1 MSDTWRYELKNETTG
16 ETIVGHPTTLK
27 KAVRK
32 GLNRLY
38 RETNAITTSQ
48 LFKEQEAW
56 LLAEADNGSLRKKNF
71 LLSVEAV

>member
-16 ETIVGHPTTLK
+16 ETIHGHPTTLK

-38 RETNAITTSQ
+38 KETNDFTTSQ
-48 LFKEQEAW
+48 LFADQEAW
-56 LLAEADNGSLRKKNF
+56 LLAEADNGSLHIKNF